1 MKSLYGTGLGASP
14 SLLNTTGSVSIVPSA
29 CILAR
34 FSALRDL
41 NRAVSSGVLLW
52 LTDAG
57 RIRPPFP
64 SPDTV
69 YLSMPLLYLDV
80 ALLVDVSGVMSTNT
94 APQAVAALL
103 EPTNPGV
110 HGGAFRHCAV
120 QNDVFFS
127 LIARSMMMLEICE
140 ASSWASVEHSIGV
153 RPRKVGIMPLSAM
166 ISLMSSGLTLA
177 D

>member
-29 CILAR
+29 CMLAR
-34 FSALRDL
+34 FSALCDL
-41 NRAVSSGVLLW
+41 NRVGSSGVLPW

-69 YLSMPLLYLDV
+69 YLFVHTSPVPGCGSFSGCFWCDV
-80 ALLVDVSGVMSTNT
+80 NEHR
-94 APQAVAALL
+94 PQAVAALL
-103 EPTNPGV
+103 EPTNPEV

-120 QNDVFFS
+120 QNDVFLLPDS
-127 LIARSMMMLEICE
+127 PVHDDA
-140 ASSWASVEHSIGV
+140 
-153 RPRKVGIMPLSAM
+153 
-166 ISLMSSGLTLA
+166 
-177 D
+177 